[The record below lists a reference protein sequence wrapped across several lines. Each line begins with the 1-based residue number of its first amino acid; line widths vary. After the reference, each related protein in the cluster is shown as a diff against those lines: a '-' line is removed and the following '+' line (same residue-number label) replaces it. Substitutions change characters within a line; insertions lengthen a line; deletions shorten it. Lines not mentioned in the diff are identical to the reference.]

1 MSNEENL
8 KENNDES
15 VTVSDESTTEDTAVQ
30 LEDEQKAAALE
41 QNNEKTEDEPQPRK
55 NPVASARKGGNGPEM
70 SKLFK
75 LVYYPVLALFV
86 ALMFVFSIVNGVYG
100 YSPDAYSAEYYT
112 AVNSHIT
119 KLTENV
125 RSSMTVSTGTN
136 GAQIGITAAREYI
149 VSALEAGGFSVA
161 EEYKPDVDDDEPV
174 YTETAWS
181 TKDGAPQP
189 TVTLH
194 TSTPSAALQ
203 EKSGSPNYIVGL
215 NVTNIVAAL
224 PSGKADAGAIVITVR
239 YDTRTDTVGAAN
251 AGFVANA
258 MQSLIQ
264 YVKSGAKFDK
274 DIVVVFTE
282 DLDYSYGAYAFF
294 DTFKGLNNVA
304 ARASVGVNLDAYGNS
319 GTLALV
325 DASGA
330 SRDYISAV
338 ANVSGSV
345 FASSVVPDTVSD
357 MLVNKNS
364 VGAFGDVP
372 AVQVAVLGGVDAA
385 QSDLDNAQNLSQS
398 IVKQQSEFIKNYIDE
413 FASSAEKYGAEGDE
427 NNVFF
432 SYLGSTV
439 AYTAVASYVIGAL
452 ILALIA
458 GTIVAM
464 ALKKTFSVKKMFVAL
479 GVELL
484 VVVSTLIAMLASY
497 FLVTLM
503 LTGFGVLPVKAIT
516 SIRYFNAGIL
526 IAAMVISVAAAFG
539 FTTLY
544 KKLFKV
550 TSSDVVRGTAV
561 MFGLAGAVMSF
572 ACPAYSFL
580 TSWLGM
586 LMVGV
591 LLASTC
597 LHKLFKTKFG
607 FGMDRL
613 YLYAL
618 PVALCLPLV
627 MAPIAMLTWLLPLV
641 LLPVTMTLFTGVL
654 GVAVPYLDRTRVV
667 FDKLAKKL
675 PQRTIRVERTVTER
689 VEDRAKRG
697 KFTEKTYRKVQ
708 KEKIPVNYK
717 NYFGIS
723 VLAVLG
729 IVIALFSGGFGV
741 DFGKTLTEYHTY
753 DDAVYN
759 NAIVYEWDNT
769 SGTTTQRVVVDDLM
783 TYKFARYSLT
793 DLEWDDE
800 TGRYV
805 KEVSYN
811 SIINENNEPSVSK
824 DGNVYRFTTFES
836 NQHSHVTITIPSAR
850 AITKITIKETSKQ
863 DNSDYEGFVYEF
875 NNRNKIVLRLPY
887 GFGDFQMTID
897 GANPS
902 SFGYEEYY
910 EVSATGNDTALD
922 NLDEWNRVKADY
934 ADSDVADSLRG
945 AIVIKT
951 NISAK

>member
-8 KENNDES
+8 NEEKQDET
-15 VTVSDESTTEDTAVQ
+15 VAVSDESTAEGTTAQ
-30 LEDEQKAAALE
+30 PEEEQQVAAPE
-41 QNNEKTEDEPQPRK
+41 QSDEKTAAEPQPRK
-55 NPVASARKGGNGPEM
+55 NTVVSARKSGNGSDM

-86 ALMFVFSIVNGVYG
+86 VLMLVFSIVDGVYG
-100 YSPDAYSAEYYT
+100 YSPDAYGAEYYT

-125 RSSMTVSTGTN
+125 RSSMTGTN
-136 GAQIGITAAREYI
+136 GNSVGLTAAREYI
-149 VSALEAGGFSVA
+149 VSALEAGGFNVA

-181 TKDGAPQP
+181 TKDGALQP

-203 EKSGSPNYIVGL
+203 ERLGSPNYIVGM

-224 PSGKADAGAIVITVR
+224 PSGKSDAGAVVITVR

-294 DTFKGLNNVA
+294 DTFKGLDNVA

-357 MLVNKNS
+357 MLVNKNA
-364 VGAFGDVP
+364 VGAFGEVP
-372 AVQVAVLGGVDAA
+372 AVQIAVLGGVDAA
-385 QSDLDNAQNLSQS
+385 QSNLDNAQNLSQA

-503 LTGFGVLPVKAIT
+503 LTGFGVLPVQAIT
-516 SIRYFNAGIL
+516 SVRYFNAGIL

-550 TSSDVVRGTAV
+550 TSSDVVRGTAM

-580 TSWLGM
+580 TSWLG
-586 LMVGV
+586 LLTVGV

-597 LHKLFKTKFG
+597 LHKLFKAKFG

-627 MAPIAMLTWLLPLV
+627 LAPIAMLTWLLPLV
-641 LLPVTMTLFTGVL
+641 LLPVTMTLFTGTL

-708 KEKIPVNYK
+708 KEKVPVNYK

-741 DFGKTLTEYHTY
+741 DFGKTLTEYHAY

-759 NAIVYEWDNT
+759 NALVYEWDNT
-769 SGTTTQRVVVDDLM
+769 SGTATQRVIVDDLM

-805 KEVSYN
+805 KTVNYN
-811 SIINENNEPSVSK
+811 SIVTEPSVSK
-824 DGNVYRFTTFES
+824 TGNVYDFKTFEG
-836 NQHSHVTITIPSAR
+836 NHHSHVTITIPSAR
-850 AITKITIKETSKQ
+850 AITKITIKNSSRNE
-863 DNSDYEGFVYEF
+863 DSDYEGFVYEF

-897 GANPS
+897 GASPS
-902 SFGYEEYY
+902 SFGYEEYCT
-910 EVSATGNDTALD
+910 VSATGNDTILD
-922 NLDEWNRVKADY
+922 NLDEWNKMKADY
-934 ADSDVADSLRG
+934 ADSDIATDLRG

-951 NISAK
+951 NITAK

>member
-8 KENNDES
+8 NEEKREEP
-15 VTVSDESTTEDTAVQ
+15 VAVSDESTAED
-30 LEDEQKAAALE
+30 AAAQPEEE
-41 QNNEKTEDEPQPRK
+41 QQAVAPDQSDEKTETESRSRN
-55 NPVASARKGGNGPEM
+55 NPTAAARKSGGKSADM

-86 ALMFVFSIVNGVYG
+86 VFMLVFSIVDGVYG
-100 YSPDAYSAEYYT
+100 YSPDAYGAEYYT

-125 RSSMTVSTGTN
+125 RSSMTVSSGTN
-136 GAQIGITAAREYI
+136 NAQVGITAAREYI
-149 VSALEAGGFSVA
+149 VSTLEAGGFSVA
-161 EEYKPDVDDDEPV
+161 EEYKPDAEDDGPV

-181 TKDGAPQP
+181 TKDGVLQP

-203 EKSGSPNYIVGL
+203 ERLGSPNYIVGM

-224 PSGKADAGAIVITVR
+224 PSGKADAGAVVITVR

-258 MQSLIQ
+258 MQSLIE

-294 DTFKGLNNVA
+294 DTFKGLDNVA
-304 ARASVGVNLDAYGNS
+304 ERASVGVNLDAYGNS

-330 SRDYISAV
+330 SRDYISAA

-345 FASSVVPDTVSD
+345 FASSVVPDTVSNV
-357 MLVNKNS
+357 LVNKNA

-372 AVQVAVLGGVDAA
+372 AVQIAVLGGVDAA
-385 QSDLDNAQNLSQS
+385 QSNLDNAQNLSQA

-413 FASSAEKYGAEGDE
+413 FANSAEKYGAEGDE

-432 SYLGSTV
+432 SYLGGTV
-439 AYTAVASYVIGAL
+439 SYTAVASYVIGAL
-452 ILALIA
+452 ILALIV

-464 ALKKTFSVKKMFVAL
+464 ALKKTFSVKNMFIAL

-484 VVVSTLIAMLASY
+484 VIASTLIAMLASY

-503 LTGFGVLPVKAIT
+503 LTGFGVLPIKAVT

-550 TSSDVVRGTAV
+550 TSSDVVRGTAM
-561 MFGLAGAVMSF
+561 MFGLAGAIMSF

-586 LMVGV
+586 LTVGV

-597 LHKLFKTKFG
+597 LHKLFKSKFG
-607 FGMDRL
+607 IGMDRL

-641 LLPVTMTLFTGVL
+641 LLPVTMTMFTGTL
-654 GVAVPYLDRTRVV
+654 GVAVPYLDRTRAV

-675 PQRTIRVERTVTER
+675 PQRTIRVERTVTEK

-729 IVIALFSGGFGV
+729 VVIALFSGGFGV

-769 SGTTTQRVVVDDLM
+769 SGTATQRVVVNDLM

-805 KEVSYN
+805 KTVSYN
-811 SIINENNEPSVSK
+811 SIVNEPAVSK
-824 DGNVYRFTTFES
+824 DGNVYNFTTFDGAR
-836 NQHSHVTITIPSAR
+836 SHVTITIPSAR
-850 AITKITIKETSKQ
+850 AITKITIKETSRQ
-863 DNSDYEGFVYEF
+863 DNPDYEGFVYEF
-875 NNRNKIVLRLPY
+875 NNRNQIVLRLPY

-897 GANPS
+897 GASPS
-902 SFGYEEYY
+902 NFGYEEYR
-910 EVSATGNDTALD
+910 EVSVIGNDTVLD

-934 ADSDVADSLRG
+934 ADSDVAKDLRG

-951 NISAK
+951 NVTAK